1 MTDMIILTKLNGQ
14 KFALNNRLIETI
26 QENPDTTI
34 KLSNGNVY
42 IVEEPME
49 TVLNMITMYEKRL
62 LGSLFIANRKNIR
75 S

>member
-49 TVLNMITMYEKRL
+49 TVLNMITMYENCL
-62 LGSLFIANRKNIR
+62 LYTSDAADD
-75 S
+75 

>member
-14 KFALNNRLIETI
+14 KFALNNRLNETI

-49 TVLNMITMYEKRL
+49 TVLNMITMYEK
-62 LGSLFIANRKNIR
+62 K
-75 S
+75 